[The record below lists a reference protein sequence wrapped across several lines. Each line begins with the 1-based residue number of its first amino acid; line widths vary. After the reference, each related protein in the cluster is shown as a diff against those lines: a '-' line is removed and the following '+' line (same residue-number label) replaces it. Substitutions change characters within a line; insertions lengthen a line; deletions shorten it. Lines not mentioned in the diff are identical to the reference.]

1 MTPLSLAPAGLSID
15 WALLSIGFEHLKP
28 ALRTRIPRPV
38 KFRNEDLEI
47 GAAKHETLGGS

>member
-28 ALRTRIPRPV
+28 AL
-38 KFRNEDLEI
+38 KDRNP
-47 GAAKHETLGGS
+47 ASR